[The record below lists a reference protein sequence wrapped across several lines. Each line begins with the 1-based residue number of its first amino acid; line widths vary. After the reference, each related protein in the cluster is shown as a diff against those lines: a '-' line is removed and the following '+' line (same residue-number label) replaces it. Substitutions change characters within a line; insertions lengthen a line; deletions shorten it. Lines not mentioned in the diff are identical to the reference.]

1 MLMKT
6 KRGAKRYK
14 TIGNGERTSNGLR
27 RDRDNEN
34 PEPTKES
41 TEKMIGKT
49 FSMGEPED
57 VPMVGCRMR
66 FDVDAVAVT
75 YEVVDIR
82 SCFNE
87 LSDTTDYSGVTPV

>member
-6 KRGAKRYK
+6 KMGAKRYK

-27 RDRDNEN
+27 RARANEY
-34 PEPTKES
+34 PEPTKEI

-49 FSMGEPED
+49 FSIAD
-57 VPMVGCRMR
+57 VPVVGCRTI
-66 FDVDAVAVT
+66 FDVDIT

-82 SCFNE
+82 TCLFRR
-87 LSDTTDYSGVTPV
+87 DI